1 MQVRSEPLTP
11 RPAAV
16 PAFLPITPAKQSSP
30 IAAFDDGLT
39 AACAG
44 MVVLAITATAVAAIA
59 KRIKEFFLI
68 DEFSVVSAL
77 EGEGWSENTGYGGQ
91 MKGF

>member
-1 MQVRSEPLTP
+1 MQTRSEPSTP
-11 RPAAV
+11 RPFATLFVFAAAAV
-16 PAFLPITPAKQSSP
+16 QSSP
-30 IAAFDDGLT
+30 TVALSAGLI

-44 MVVLAITATAVAAIA
+44 SVVLAITATAVAAIA